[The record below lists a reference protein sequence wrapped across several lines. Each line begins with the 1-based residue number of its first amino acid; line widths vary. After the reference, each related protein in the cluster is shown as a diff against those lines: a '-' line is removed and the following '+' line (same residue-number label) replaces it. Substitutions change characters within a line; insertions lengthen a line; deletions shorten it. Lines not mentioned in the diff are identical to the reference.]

1 MLEGIKKEV
10 YYESRP
16 EGCETM
22 WELGISVSIVVAQW
36 HPVAV
41 MPITDSIQIL
51 GKIIN

>member
-10 YYESRP
+10 NYESRP

-36 HPVAV
+36 QPVAV

-51 GKIIN
+51 VQIIN